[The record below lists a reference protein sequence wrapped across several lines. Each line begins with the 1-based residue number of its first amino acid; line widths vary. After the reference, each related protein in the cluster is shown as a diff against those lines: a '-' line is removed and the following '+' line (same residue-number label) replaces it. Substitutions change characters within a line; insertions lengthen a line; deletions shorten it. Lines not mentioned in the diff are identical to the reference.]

1 MSPVRGCSQVGIDLR
16 QRSAHFVP
24 TPVGSVTFISLKLH
38 GPQFSNLAHSTLLV
52 ISQIIPSY
60 FDEESGLWALLRK
73 MFR

>member
-1 MSPVRGCSQVGIDLR
+1 MSPVCGWSQVGIDLR
-16 QRSAHFVP
+16 QKSVHFAP
-24 TPVGSVTFISLKLH
+24 TPVGSVTFISLKLC
-38 GPQFSNLAHSTLLV
+38 GPQFSNLSHYTLPV